1 MTKAL
6 ENLQAKAAI
15 WVDQM
20 AGMMALADRLGHPR
34 PDLSVYQRQIFDLYS
49 QELELS
55 KVMDSSDL
63 VIHADGPAIEDHKAA
78 LGVVAH
84 LFSNVERQFK
94 RLALSVL
101 DLGVADRKVAAS
113 KLDFRLTGIAPGSLY
128 AGFCIEPPK
137 ASELLGT
144 AEENQMMAD
153 VKAATLSVT
162 AVPKSVTDKGQLAEE
177 LGQWVG
183 DPVVRDS
190 ALLAAYHLSPT
201 GRSGIVSIDFI
212 NPAEDQVAPST
223 LDASHRQL
231 LREVTQKNPLIK
243 SRTRHGSFV
252 GNLTSIDLDKSRVDL
267 RGIGAEGFDS
277 IRCILPALTA
287 QKGREILGHRVRISG
302 LYETTP
308 SGRPSLLQVEQIE
321 VVGQMNI

>member
-6 ENLQAKAAI
+6 EHLQAKAAI

-20 AGMMALADRLGHPR
+20 AGVMALADRLGQPR
-34 PDLSVYQRQIFDLYS
+34 PDLSAYQRQIFDLYS

-55 KVMDSSDL
+55 KLMDSSDL

-101 DLGVADRKVAAS
+101 DLGVADKKMAAS
-113 KLDFRLTGIAPGSLY
+113 KLDVRLTGIAPGSLY

-144 AEENQMMAD
+144 TEENQMMAE

-183 DPVVRDS
+183 DPAVRDS

-212 NPAEDQVAPST
+212 NPAEDKVAPST

-277 IRCILPALTA
+277 IRCILPVLTA